1 MKIRL
6 DTQFIYFGREYGPGD
21 EIEMPD
27 AEARRFIERG
37 YAIECMA
44 VEPPEKAIE
53 PIARKRNVRHTT
65 AGAQSRTRH

>member
-6 DTQFIYFGREYGPGD
+6 DIQFIYFGREYGPGD

-27 AEARRFIERG
+27 NEARRFIERG

-44 VEPPEKAIE
+44 MTPPEKAIE
-53 PIARKRNVRHTT
+53 PIARKRHARIKT
-65 AGAQSRTRH
+65 ARTNA